1 METAALGT
9 TVVASIGMTKVTRC
23 FSEVGLVFGIRYARN
38 NENARLF
45 KRLYVVRYSYAQ
57 YILKKQLNSSQ

>member
-23 FSEVGLVFGIRYARN
+23 FSEVGLEYSEYARN